1 MTDNKQFDNVS
12 KRSAL
17 KTGALGFASIT
28 GLAGV
33 TTPVVA
39 DNARPPGGGS
49 SEPEKYQKAKLF
61 QDTLGE
67 ADSRYDNMP
76 EYETLAV
83 GAVTAE
89 HTPDE
94 PYDYD
99 VNASMVGTHIVRE
112 NNYEPYDEILWDD
125 EPIHAAVG
133 EFGLTVEMRDGS
145 LSSPPARRDFE
156 TESGGVGV
164 GIGKH
169 KQDMSNQYNIDDNNS
184 TDYVYDQLSDES
196 EEDTTYEQVG
206 LILDAAAFAAS
217 LYTRFTLPGKVLS
230 GVALAGSIIASSIEE
245 SEPNTVSNDKAE
257 YIYES
262 PYGVDD
268 NEEHWVYHTTVTQIG
283 VNGDKFQIEPY
294 VSSVQHGDEWS
305 FKETVDLTQFK

>member
-1 MTDNKQFDNVS
+1 MKNNKQFDSVGR
-12 KRSAL
+12 RSVL
-17 KTGALGFASIT
+17 KTGALGFTSAA

-39 DNARPPGGGS
+39 DYTSPPGGGS
-49 SEPEKYQKAKLF
+49 NNPEKYQKAKLF
-61 QDTLGE
+61 RDTLGE

-89 HTPDE
+89 PTPNE

-99 VNASMVGTHIVRE
+99 VNASMVGTSIVRE
-112 NNYEPYDEILWDD
+112 NNYKPYDEILWDD

-133 EFGLTVEMRDGS
+133 EFGLTVEMRDGN

-169 KQDMSNQYNIDDNNS
+169 KQDMSYRYNIDDNDS
-184 TDYVYDQLSDES
+184 TEYVYDQLSNES
-196 EEDTTYEQVG
+196 EREVTYEQVG
-206 LILDAAAFAAS
+206 LVIDAAAFAAS

-245 SEPNTVSNDKAE
+245 SEPNTVSNDRAE

-268 NEEHWVYHTTVTQIG
+268 NEEHWIYHTTVTQIG
-283 VNGDKFQIEPY
+283 VNGDEFQIEPY
-294 VSSVQHGDEWS
+294 IAYGNEEWS
-305 FKETVDLTQFK
+305 FKETVDLTQFE